1 MKHRPVL
8 AQDVAR
14 ALDHWRPRG
23 WSDSDLRALKSVR
36 ATVRDWVVKAEP
48 QTPYTATRLLRSTA
62 LLAVWAYRT
71 WGTTD
76 VATVLDPRNV
86 EYWVMAVNAH
96 QAPIWR
102 ENTRGALRTVG
113 RAAYPAGWPAPPRPV
128 GRTAVAAPYDSTDET
143 AFVRTARLAGRF
155 NRAARLWVV
164 GGSFGGGLQGSELG
178 KATVDDIEETTGGRL
193 IVRTKG
199 LKARLVPIRHAHTD
213 LVREA
218 LDHAHNGRF
227 IKTTGRNSVYRI
239 SSALDTGDGK
249 GLSLRRA
256 RSTWLQAH
264 LVAGTSLPALR
275 WLAGSLSAN
284 TLAGLLPEAADL
296 LDNETAVTEGLRA

>member
-1 MKHRPVL
+1 MGTILGSNRYGRGHVQIHR
-8 AQDVAR
+8 AN
-14 ALDHWRPRG
+14 RG
-23 WSDSDLRALKSVR
+23 YPSHDIGI
-36 ATVRDWVVKAEP
+36 T
-48 QTPYTATRLLRSTA
+48 Q
-62 LLAVWAYRT
+62 
-71 WGTTD
+71 
-76 VATVLDPRNV
+76 
-86 EYWVMAVNAH
+86 
-96 QAPIWR
+96 
-102 ENTRGALRTVG
+102 
-113 RAAYPAGWPAPPRPV
+113 AYPSAGWPATAQKVHTGPKPPPPPDTTPSGRP
-128 GRTAVAAPYDSTDET
+128 AHAAPYTSHSASPTRHTWPFGRPLPDSTDET
-143 AFVRTARLAGRF
+143 WFGSVF
-155 NRAARLWVV
+155 NRAGRLWVV
-164 GGSFGGGLQGSELG
+164 GGSFGGGLQGSELN
-178 KATVDDIEETTGGRL
+178 KATVEDIEETTGGRL

>member
-14 ALDHWRPRG
+14 ALDQWHPQG
-23 WSDSDLRALKSVR
+23 WSDSDLRALKAVR
-36 ATVRDWVVKAEP
+36 ATVRDWVVKADP
-48 QTPYTATRLLRSTA
+48 RTPYTATRLLRSTA
-62 LLAVWAYRT
+62 LMAVWAYHT

-96 QAPIWR
+96 QEPIWR

-113 RAAYPAGWPAPPRPV
+113 RAAYPTGWPAPSRPV
-128 GRTAVAAPYDSTDET
+128 GRTAVAAPYDNFDET

-155 NRAARLWVV
+155 NRAGRLWVV
-164 GGSFGGGLQGSELG
+164 GGSFGGGLHGSELDR
-178 KATVDDIEETTGGRL
+178 ARVDDIEETTGGRL

-199 LKARLVPIRHAHTD
+199 LKARLVPIRRAHTD

-227 IKTTGRNSVYRI
+227 VKTTGRNSVYRI
-239 SSALDTGDGK
+239 SSALDSGDGK

-275 WLAGSLSAN
+275 WLAGSLSAT
-284 TLAGLLPEAADL
+284 TLAELLPEAADL